1 MRTQQGLVRLP
12 EELVRRLKRQVLAPA
27 RSAFLQRLIEEALP
41 AEDGNDDPF
50 YQVACAVERDER
62 LADEMADWDATIDDG
77 LEATKVH
84 AREPAFIGSAT
95 RAARRSLAGQSG
107 PGPRRRDPQDA
118 PGCGGDGG
126 RVESGAANS
135 RVVPLSTGL
144 TPRPPVV
151 VATPSAGNDSV
162 AVCDQ
167 VRAVDKARLIH
178 WISKLAAGDL
188 RAVEDGVRVVPEPT
202 IGAA

>member
-27 RSAFLQRLIEEALP
+27 RSAFVQRLIEEALP

-77 LEATKVH
+77 LEATKAH

-135 RVVPLSTGL
+135 RGRTTLNWSYAAPACRRSNAVGGKRQRCSLRSG
-144 TPRPPVV
+144 
-151 VATPSAGNDSV
+151 AG
-162 AVCDQ
+162 
-167 VRAVDKARLIH
+167 R
-178 WISKLAAGDL
+178 G
-188 RAVEDGVRVVPEPT
+188 
-202 IGAA
+202 